1 MEFVESF
8 MKFSFADND
17 VFCIEKD
24 PLIVETEG
32 VKACECVVLINRNVA
47 LIEAKA
53 SSPNPKNE
61 EQYNAFLEDIR
72 QKFADSLLFFNEMKG
87 GRHGEEVRLRIPSNL
102 LSSTESPS
110 EYRIF
115 FIIHGHQLD
124 WLGGL
129 QDSLREVLRDVVNQW
144 NMRDSN
150 VKAFNEETALVN
162 NLIVA
167 YVPKEDI
174 KELKEPNGNMD
185 VEKTTKWF
193 DKHPQCP

>member
-53 SSPNPKNE
+53 SSPSPKNE

-72 QKFADSLLFFNEMKG
+72 QKFADSLRFFNEMKG

-185 VEKTTKWF
+185 VEKTIKWF